1 MRVLLINPNTSVEM
15 TERIADEARRHV
27 DGAVEIVAVTAT
39 YGCAV
44 IASRAAYVVAAH
56 AALDL
61 YADHGAGADAVVLA
75 CFGDPGLEAL
85 REVTTVP
92 VIGLLDSALA
102 VAASAG
108 RAFAIV
114 TAGPAWVPMLEERV
128 RLTPHAG
135 ALRGVFAIAA
145 NGLAVSRDPARAT
158 AALQGAVEAA
168 QAAGAQAVVL
178 GGSAL
183 AGFGARLA
191 SAAELIDPLAVA
203 MQAAATATAATTS
216 AAATAA
222 APNDAVR
229 YRARAPSRRR

>member
-15 TERIADEARRHV
+15 TERIVAEARRHV
-27 DGAVEIVAVTAT
+27 GVDVEVVPVTAT

-61 YADHGAGADAVVLA
+61 YADRAAGADAVVLA

-85 REVTTVP
+85 REVATVP

-114 TAGPAWVPMLEERV
+114 TAGAAWVPMLEERV
-128 RLTPHAG
+128 RLSPHAA

-145 NGLAVSRDPARAT
+145 NGLAVSHHPARAT
-158 AALQGAVEAA
+158 AALQGTVDAA
-168 QAAGAQAVVL
+168 QAAGAKAVVL

-191 SAAELIDPLAVA
+191 SAVELIDPLAVA
-203 MQAAATATAATTS
+203 MQAATS
-216 AAATAA
+216 PAAAA
-222 APNDAVR
+222 NDAVR
-229 YRARAPSRRR
+229 YRGRAPSRRR

>member
-15 TERIADEARRHV
+15 TERIAAEARRHV
-27 DGAVEIVAVTAT
+27 DARVDVVPVTAS

-61 YADHGAGADAVVLA
+61 CVEHARGADAMVLA

-85 REVTTVP
+85 REVAEVP

-102 VAASAG
+102 VAASGG
-108 RAFAIV
+108 RPFAIV
-114 TAGPAWVPMLEERV
+114 TAGVAWVPMLEERV
-128 RLTPHAG
+128 QLCGHAA

-145 NGLAVSRDPARAT
+145 NGLAVSRDRARAT
-158 AALQGAVEAA
+158 MALQGAVDAA

-183 AGFGARLA
+183 AGFGAQLK
-191 SAAELIDPLAVA
+191 SAVELIDPLAVA
-203 MQAAATATAATTS
+203 MHAATRPGAAAHDTM
-216 AAATAA
+216 
-222 APNDAVR
+222 R
-229 YRARAPSRRR
+229 YRHDTPSRRR

>member
-15 TERIADEARRHV
+15 TERIAGEARRHV
-27 DGAVEIVAVTAT
+27 NADVEVVPVTAT

-61 YADHGAGADAVVLA
+61 YADHAAGADAVLLG

-85 REVTTVP
+85 REVAAVP
-92 VIGLLDSALA
+92 VIGLLDSTLA
-102 VAASAG
+102 PAACDG

-114 TAGPAWVPMLEERV
+114 TAGAAWVSMLEERV
-128 RLTPHAG
+128 RLSPYA
-135 ALRGVFAIAA
+135 ASLRGVFAIAA
-145 NGLAVSRDPARAT
+145 NGLAVSQDPARAT
-158 AALQGAVEAA
+158 AALQGAVDAA
-168 QAAGAQAVVL
+168 RAAGAQAVVL

-183 AGFGARLA
+183 AGFAARLE
-191 SAAELIDPLAVA
+191 STAELIDPLAVA
-203 MQAAATATAATTS
+203 MRVTTSPDAAA
-216 AAATAA
+216 
-222 APNDAVR
+222 NDALR